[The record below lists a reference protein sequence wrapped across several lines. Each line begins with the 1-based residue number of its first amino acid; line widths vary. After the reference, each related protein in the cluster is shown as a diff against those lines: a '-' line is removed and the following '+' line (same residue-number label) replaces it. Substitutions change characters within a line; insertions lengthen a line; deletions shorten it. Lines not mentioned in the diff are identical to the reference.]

1 MNVKELIY
9 VNNTETKDNLSVQA
23 AAEAEF
29 CESQKEAASQKTP
42 KNFPKKKRSVPFAVF
57 LPVVSILLIISIL
70 FASTSVVMTVLYFT
84 KSEGR
89 KAVYNSKSDLDI
101 ADSGSDRIPLY
112 NYALGDISIPA
123 ADGVPKSQ
131 YREENFTFDENGF
144 MHYVE
149 DGEVLSYTGVDV
161 SSFNGEIDW
170 ERVKAAGVDFAM
182 LRIGGRGYGE
192 EGVLYKDDAFEA
204 NLKGAKRAGLKVG
217 AYFFS
222 QARTEEEAVEE
233 AEFALGILAGEKL
246 HYPLAFDWE
255 IIDSVETRIDDV
267 DTETL
272 TKCARAFC
280 DTVKAEGYTPQ
291 IYTGSN
297 LAYFKYDL
305 TALRDID
312 LWYAFYNDSPS
323 MYYKYT
329 MWQYSCEGQVD
340 GIYGDVD
347 LNVCM
352 KNYD

>member
-1 MNVKELIY
+1 ME
-9 VNNTETKDNLSVQA
+9 NTELKEIVNEQSESAESVIP
-23 AAEAEF
+23 
-29 CESQKEAASQKTP
+29 SGKGTHTGKPQKKS
-42 KNFPKKKRSVPFAVF
+42 FVVPVGVF
-57 LPVVSILLIISIL
+57 VPVVSILLVVSL
-70 FASTSVVMTVLYFT
+70 VFMVVSSVMTVLYFT
-84 KSEGR
+84 KDGH
-89 KAVYNSKSDLDI
+89 KAVYSSKSDLDL
-101 ADSGSDRIPLY
+101 ADSSQDRISLY

-123 ADGVPKSQ
+123 ADGVPKAQ
-131 YREENFTFDENGF
+131 YDEDGFIIDEKGF
-144 MHYVE
+144 MHYYHQGE
-149 DGEVLSYTGVDV
+149 DCSYVGVDV

-192 EGVLYKDDAFEA
+192 EGVLYADDTFKE
-204 NLKGAKRAGLKVG
+204 NLRGAKAAGLEVG

-222 QARTEEEAVEE
+222 QARSEEEAVEE
-233 AEFALGILAGEKL
+233 AEFALDILSGEKL

-267 DTETL
+267 TPETL

-280 DTVKAEGYTPQ
+280 DTVKAEGYIPQ

-305 TALRDID
+305 AELRDID

-329 MWQYSCEGQVD
+329 MWQYSSTGEVD